1 MVNFPRI
8 IFHVAAT
15 LLLVAGAGPVMS
27 VGPAWGASDFVVTL
41 LGTASPN
48 PRAGRMGPSTLVVVN
63 GQRLLFDA
71 GRGATI
77 RLWQMRIPIGSLDAT
92 FLTHFHSDH
101 TVGLP
106 DIWLT
111 GWVGTPFGSRQTP
124 FTLIGPIGT
133 KTLMENLEKAY
144 QADIDIRHKDEG
156 EPLEGIRTNVT
167 EFPGPGVVWSKDGV
181 VVTAIENDHGAL
193 IKPSFGFKVTFD
205 GRSVV
210 ISGDTRPTPSIVEA
224 GRGADLLIHEV
235 AAAREPLL
243 ASPFFRAVIN
253 HHTVPAD
260 AGRIFAEARPKLA
273 AYTHIVLLSN
283 KDNPE
288 PAIDDVVEET
298 RRTYDGPLVVGTDLM
313 SFEINKAGVTILNH
327 NVPQ

>member
-1 MVNFPRI
+1 
-8 IFHVAAT
+8 
-15 LLLVAGAGPVMS
+15 
-27 VGPAWGASDFVVTL
+27 
-41 LGTASPN
+41 
-48 PRAGRMGPSTLVVVN
+48 MGPSTLVVVN

-77 RLWQMRIPIGSLDAT
+77 RLWQMGVRIGSLDAT

-106 DIWLT
+106 DVWLI
-111 GWVGTPFGSRQTP
+111 GWIGTPYGSRITP
-124 FTLIGPIGT
+124 FRLVGPIGT

-156 EPLEGIRTNVT
+156 EPLEGIRTEVT
-167 EFPGPGVVWSKDGV
+167 EFKGPGVVWSKDGV
-181 VVTAIENDHGAL
+181 TVTAVENDHGAL
-193 IKPSFGFKVTFD
+193 IKPSFGFKVAFD

-224 GRGADLLIHEV
+224 ARGADLLIHEV

-243 ASPFFRAVIN
+243 SIPFFRAVID
-253 HHTVPAD
+253 HHTTPAD
-260 AGRIFAEARPKLA
+260 AGRIFSEARPKLA
-273 AYTHIVLLSN
+273 VYTHIVMLSN

-288 PAIDDVVEET
+288 PTIDDIVQET
-298 RRTYDGPLVVGTDLM
+298 RKTYGGPLLVGTDLM
-313 SFEINKAGVTILNH
+313 SFDIGKAGVGIVNYD
-327 NVPQ
+327 VRQ